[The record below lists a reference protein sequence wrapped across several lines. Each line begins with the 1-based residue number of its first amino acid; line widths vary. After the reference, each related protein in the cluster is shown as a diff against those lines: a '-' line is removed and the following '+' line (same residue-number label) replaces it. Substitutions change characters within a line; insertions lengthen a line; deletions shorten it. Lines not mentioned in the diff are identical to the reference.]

1 MLGLMQNWM
10 EVTLRTTVTI
20 DDNLMREAQELTG
33 ITEKSAVIRE
43 ALKAL
48 IALESARRLAL
59 LGGSQPEFEVPARRR
74 PGLT

>member
-1 MLGLMQNWM
+1 MQNCM